1 MKRVFA
7 AILCLIFCA
16 AALCGC
22 TRPAQDPLSD
32 ESGSKPDTKNN
43 GVTALVDNAGKQA
56 PTDLEECTDFTAAQQ
71 FGLKLFSKTIQMGDE
86 NPVISPASAYLC
98 LAMVMNGAKGET
110 LAEFKEVMGGELDA
124 INSLAYTLSDK
135 LMETDGNTILEI
147 ANSLWADDKRV
158 YVEEDF
164 LKRVSDYYDGE
175 IYSADMDSKE
185 ALDAINSWVNEKT
198 NGLIPILHEDTY
210 PDDTK
215 IVLLN
220 TIYLKAKWQKLF
232 EGYSTRD
239 KTFTKADGK
248 ELTVPFMQMYFET
261 QRYINTDG
269 AEGVVLP
276 YDDNKTVFFALR
288 PTDGSAARDFAKSLD
303 SESLDTYLSSAEE
316 KIVNLSM
323 PKFNLGYEFYLTDT
337 LKAMGL
343 ESAFDTGA
351 DLSAMGRGVD
361 NPLYISHVFQKV
373 KIEVNEEGT
382 EAAAVTEA
390 VAADGAAA
398 VMEDPAELHLDSP
411 FVYGVMDT
419 ETGVPLFIGLLEDPS
434 VK

>member
-1 MKRVFA
+1 MKRILAVIVCL
-7 AILCLIFCA
+7 ILCT

-22 TRPAQDPLSD
+22 ARPAQEPSAD
-32 ESGSKPDTKNN
+32 EPGLKPDTDYN
-43 GVTALVDNAGKQA
+43 GVTSLVDNAGAQT
-56 PTDLEECTDFTAAQQ
+56 PPDLKECTDFAAAQQ
-71 FGLKLFSKTIQMGDE
+71 FGLKLFSETLQMGNE

-98 LAMVMNGAKGET
+98 LAMVMNGAGSET
-110 LAEFKEVMGGELDA
+110 LAEFEEVMGGDLETV
-124 INSLAYTLSDK
+124 NSLAYTLSNKVTDI
-135 LMETDGNTILEI
+135 DGNTILEI

-198 NGLIPILHEDTY
+198 NGLIPTLHEDTY

-239 KTFTKADGK
+239 KIFTKADDK

-261 QRYINTDG
+261 QQYINTDG

-276 YDDNKTVFFALR
+276 YDDNQTVFFALR
-288 PTDGSAARDFAKSLD
+288 PTDGSTARDFAKSMD
-303 SESLDTYLSSAEE
+303 SESLDTYLTSAEE
-316 KIVNLSM
+316 KTVNLSM
-323 PKFNLGYEFYLTDT
+323 PKFNLAYELYLTDALT
-337 LKAMGL
+337 AMGL

-351 DLSAMGRGVD
+351 DLSAMGRGIE
-361 NPLYISHVFQKV
+361 NPLQLSHVFQKV

-390 VAADGAAA
+390 VAADGATA

-434 VK
+434 AE